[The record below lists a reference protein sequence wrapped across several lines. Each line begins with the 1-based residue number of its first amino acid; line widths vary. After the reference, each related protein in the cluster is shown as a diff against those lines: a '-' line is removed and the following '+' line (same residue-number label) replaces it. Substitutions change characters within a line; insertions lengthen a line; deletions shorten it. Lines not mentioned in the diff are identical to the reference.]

1 MAKTQK
7 LKEKGPP
14 KDQEEVRSFLQA
26 AQFNAK
32 FMWNTE
38 GAYVNTTQPPRKLL
52 QKDAPF
58 VCGKEDDSYN
68 EIIAA
73 LESADGA
80 L

>member
-1 MAKTQK
+1 
-7 LKEKGPP
+7 
-14 KDQEEVRSFLQA
+14 
-26 AQFNAK
+26 
-32 FMWNTE
+32 MWNTE
-38 GAYVNTTQPPRKLL
+38 GAYVNTTQPLQKLL

-80 L
+80 LYPYNPDLDLYHVTDHNPMELDHRYT